1 MLRNPS
7 VLSALGVLALLAAL
21 AAGVGGHLLLLAG
34 LVVLACAAFWG
45 LQSLWSYVVVGTFL
59 LGLVLAGAHDE
70 VRSDPLVL
78 LGGLALLAGL
88 VFLFTG
94 QRRAL
99 KEVARTQN
107 VIRALEQGS
116 AELADAKDT
125 ASVIR
130 AGVQTLAQL
139 QVAPNLAFVAY
150 RRGTPHVLGA
160 RGVFTEL
167 LGKPILPGNG
177 NSDSRSVQADHW
189 VAERALG
196 QIPREQRQ
204 FFLSVPVEGVSGQQ
218 LGLLLFARPH
228 WGLGGARGGRPGEG
242 GQQGDGKQG
251 AAKQGA
257 RSRSGG
263 KQQDFLP
270 ADLSVIT
277 AFARLFGSALGQ
289 WQSIRE
295 LRDANELTLR
305 SLGSALEH
313 RDDETGGHT
322 ARVVE
327 LSEKLARKLGWK
339 EDAVK
344 SLRWGAYLHDLGKL
358 AIPDAILHK
367 PGQLTTDERST
378 IQRHTTVGYDML
390 QDLHFLPA
398 ETLDLV
404 RYHHERWDGAGYPSG
419 LRGQDIPSTARVFSI
434 VDVYDA
440 LTSARPYKSAWTR
453 ERALTEIKLQGGRQF
468 DPQFVEAFV
477 GLMTEKDDV
486 RLVR

>member
-1 MLRNPS
+1 M
-7 VLSALGVLALLAAL
+7 LALLAAL
-21 AAGVGGHLLLLAG
+21 VAGLSGNLLLLAG

-45 LQSLWSYVVVGTFL
+45 LQSLWSYVVIATFL
-59 LGLVLAGAHDE
+59 LGLALAAARKE
-70 VRSDPLVL
+70 VRADPLVL

-88 VFLFTG
+88 VFLFAG

-130 AGVQTLAQL
+130 AGVQTLGQL

-204 FFLSVPVEGVSGQQ
+204 FFLSIPVEGVSGQQ
-218 LGLLLFARPH
+218 LGLLLFARPQF
-228 WGLGGARGGRPGEG
+228 GLGGGRNLG
-242 GQQGDGKQG
+242 GKQG
-251 AAKQGA
+251 
-257 RSRSGG
+257 
-263 KQQDFLP
+263 DFLP
-270 ADLSVIT
+270 ADTSVIT

-367 PGQLTTDERST
+367 PGQLTTDERNA

>member
-1 MLRNPS
+1 MLRNPT

-21 AAGVGGHLLLLAG
+21 VAGLSGNLLLLAG

-45 LQSLWSYVVVGTFL
+45 LQTLWSYVVVGTFL
-59 LGLVLAGAHDE
+59 LGLALAAARKE
-70 VRSDPLVL
+70 VRADPLVL

-88 VFLFTG
+88 VFLFVG

-204 FFLSVPVEGVSGQQ
+204 FFLSIPVEGVSGQQ
-218 LGLLLFARPH
+218 LGLLLFARPQL
-228 WGLGGARGGRPGEG
+228 GLGRGRRLGT
-242 GQQGDGKQG
+242 KQG
-251 AAKQGA
+251 
-257 RSRSGG
+257 
-263 KQQDFLP
+263 DFLP

-277 AFARLFGSALGQ
+277 AFARLLGSALGQ

-367 PGQLTTDERST
+367 PGQLTTDERSA

>member
-1 MLRNPS
+1 MAGLAVVACAVLWSFTDVWRGVLFGTVLLS
-7 VLSALGVLALLAAL
+7 VVLSAASPEAR
-21 AAGVGGHLLLLAG
+21 
-34 LVVLACAAFWG
+34 
-45 LQSLWSYVVVGTFL
+45 Q
-59 LGLVLAGAHDE
+59 
-70 VRSDPLVL
+70 DPLTLV
-78 LGGLALLAGL
+78 GGLALLLGL
-88 VFLFTG
+88 GFLLAG
-94 QRRAL
+94 QRGAL
-99 KEVARTQN
+99 REVARTTN

-116 AELADAKDT
+116 AELSESRDT
-125 ASVIR
+125 GSVIR
-130 AGVQTLAQL
+130 AGVQTLDRL

-160 RGVFTEL
+160 RGAFNEL

-177 NSDSRSVQADHW
+177 KADSRSVQADHW
-189 VAERALG
+189 VAERALS
-196 QIPREQRQ
+196 QIPREQRRHH
-204 FFLSVPVEGVSGQQ
+204 LSLPVEGLSGQQ
-218 LGLLLFARPH
+218 LGLVLIARPE
-228 WGLGGARGGRPGEG
+228 GGRGE
-242 GQQGDGKQG
+242 
-251 AAKQGA
+251 
-257 RSRSGG
+257 
-263 KQQDFLP
+263 FLP
-270 ADLSVIT
+270 SERSVVQ

-289 WQSIRE
+289 WQAIRE

-327 LSEKLARKLGWK
+327 LSQQLARKLGWK

-344 SLRWGAYLHDLGKL
+344 ALRWGAYLHDLGKL
-358 AIPDAILHK
+358 AVPDGVLHK
-367 PGQLTTDERST
+367 PGQLTAEERRV

-404 RYHHERWDGAGYPSG
+404 RYHHERWDGQGYPSG
-419 LRGQDIPSTARVFSI
+419 LRGQDIPNTARVFSI

-440 LTSARPYKSAWTR
+440 LTSARPYKAAWPR
-453 ERALTEIKLQGGRQF
+453 ERALNEIRAQGGRQF

-477 GLMTEKDDV
+477 QMMTEHDDA

>member
-1 MLRNPS
+1 MLLNSS
-7 VLSALGVLALLAAL
+7 VRLFLSLLALLAML
-21 AAGVGGHLLLLAG
+21 AAALGGHPALVLGLA
-34 LVVLACAAFWG
+34 VLACAALWDLRELWRTVLLGCLAASLLILVAQGERDLYTLAGG
-45 LQSLWSYVVVGTFL
+45 LSLL
-59 LGLVLAGAHDE
+59 LGLTL
-70 VRSDPLVL
+70 L
-78 LGGLALLAGL
+78 LG
-88 VFLFTG
+88 G
-94 QRRAL
+94 QRRAQG
-99 KEVARTQN
+99 EMARREN
-107 VIRALEQGS
+107 VIRALEKGS

-125 ASVIR
+125 GSVIR
-130 AGVQTLAQL
+130 AGIQTLDQL
-139 QVAPNLAFVAY
+139 RVAPNLAFVAY

-160 RGVFTEL
+160 RGAFTEL

-177 NSDSRSVQADHW
+177 KEDSRSVQADHW
-189 VAERALG
+189 VAERALS

-204 FFLSVPVEGVSGQQ
+204 FFLSVPVEGLSGQQ
-218 LGLLLFARPH
+218 LGLLLLARSS
-228 WGLGGARGGRPGEG
+228 LGGSAR
-242 GQQGDGKQG
+242 QGDFRPDE
-251 AAKQGA
+251 
-257 RSRSGG
+257 RSVT
-263 KQQDFLP
+263 
-270 ADLSVIT
+270 A

-322 ARVVE
+322 ARVVD
-327 LSEKLARKLGWK
+327 LSEKLARRLGWK
-339 EDAVK
+339 EEAVK

-367 PGQLTTDERST
+367 PEQLTPDERRV
-378 IQRHTTVGYDML
+378 IQKHTTVGYDML

-404 RYHHERWDGAGYPSG
+404 RYHHERWDGQGYPSG

-440 LTSARPYKSAWTR
+440 LTSVRPYKAAWTR
-453 ERALTEIKLQGGRQF
+453 ERALSEIKLQGGRQF
-468 DPQFVEAFV
+468 DPQFVESFV
-477 GLMTEKDDV
+477 LMMTEQDDA

>member
-1 MLRNPS
+1 VLRNS
-7 VLSALGVLALLAAL
+7 TVLTVLGVLALLAAL
-21 AAGVGGHLLLLAG
+21 AAGLTGNLLLLTG

-45 LQSLWSYVVVGTFL
+45 LQPLWSYVVPATFL
-59 LGLVLAGAHDE
+59 LGVVLATANHQLMTA
-70 VRSDPLVL
+70 PLVL
-78 LGGLALLAGL
+78 LGALTVLVGL
-88 VFLFTG
+88 VVLFSG

-99 KEVARTQN
+99 AAVARTQN

-116 AELADAKDT
+116 AELADAKDA
-125 ASVIR
+125 ASVIQ

-139 QVAPNLAFVAY
+139 QVAPNVAFVAY

-160 RGVFTEL
+160 RGIFTQL
-167 LGKPILPGNG
+167 VGKPILPGNG

-189 VAERALG
+189 VAERALS

-218 LGLLLFARPH
+218 LGLLLLARPQ
-228 WGLGGARGGRPGEG
+228 RRPGKEQHDAPPQRPRNTKG
-242 GQQGDGKQG
+242 GGSS
-251 AAKQGA
+251 AKVRVRRG
-257 RSRSGG
+257 
-263 KQQDFLP
+263 DFLP
-270 ADLSVIT
+270 TDLSVIT

-289 WQSIRE
+289 WQAIRE

-305 SLGSALEH
+305 SLGAALEH
-313 RDDETGGHT
+313 RDDQTGGHT
-322 ARVVE
+322 LRVVE
-327 LSEKLARKLGWK
+327 LSERLARKLGWK
-339 EDAVK
+339 EEAVK

-367 PGQLTTDERST
+367 PGQLTSDERT
-378 IQRHTTVGYDML
+378 VMQQHTTVGYDMI

-404 RYHHERWDGAGYPSG
+404 RYHHERWDGGGYPSG

-440 LTSARPYKSAWTR
+440 LTSARPYKTAWTR
-453 ERALTEIKLQGGRQF
+453 ERALTEIRLQGGRQF

-477 GLMTEKDDV
+477 NLMTERDDV